1 MSEDSANAGIVGIA
15 GAIGEPARANMLC
28 CLMDGRARTATELAA
43 VAGVSASTA
52 SSHLG
57 KLKNAHLVRVLVQGK
72 HHYYSLQDPRV
83 AEMLEGMMALSQTH
97 SSQFVP
103 STPQRLRMARSCYDH
118 MAGTLGVAIHDKLLQ
133 DGWLAKIKGH
143 DVYDVTEKGES
154 HLAKLGIDVAE
165 ARRARRRFASP
176 CLDWSDRRPHLGGAV
191 GAALLTSALAKGWLL
206 RDLDSRSLRLTRSG
220 QRAFSTHLGVNL
232 ATLSRATGHS

>member
-1 MSEDSANAGIVGIA
+1 MSPLPVSSAGAHRRSRLRGTLRPPSKHRLQRRGYDGDMSEDSANAGIVGIA

-43 VAGVSASTA
+43 FAGVSASTA

-103 STPQRLRMARSCYDH
+103 STPQRLRLARSCYDH

-133 DGWLAKIKGH
+133 DGWLAKIKDH
-143 DVYDVTEKGES
+143 DVYDV
-154 HLAKLGIDVAE
+154 
-165 ARRARRRFASP
+165 
-176 CLDWSDRRPHLGGAV
+176 
-191 GAALLTSALAKGWLL
+191 
-206 RDLDSRSLRLTRSG
+206 
-220 QRAFSTHLGVNL
+220 
-232 ATLSRATGHS
+232 

>member
-1 MSEDSANAGIVGIA
+1 MNEDSANLSIVGIA
-15 GAIGEPARANMLC
+15 GAIGEPARASMLG

-72 HHYYSLQDPRV
+72 HHYYSLEGPRV
-83 AEMLEGMMALSQTH
+83 AEMLEGMMALSETH

-103 STPQRLRMARSCYDH
+103 TTPQRLRLARSCYDH
-118 MAGTLGVAIHDKLLQ
+118 MAGSLGVAVHDQLLQ
-133 DGWLAKIKGH
+133 DGWLARIKGH
-143 DVYDVTEKGES
+143 DVYDVTDKGES
-154 HLAKLGIDVAE
+154 HLAKWGIDITE

-176 CLDWSDRRPHLGGAV
+176 CLDWSERRPHLGGAV
-191 GAALLTSALAKGWLL
+191 GAALLTSALEKGWLL
-206 RDLDSRSLRLTRSG
+206 RELDSRSLRVTRAG
-220 QRAFSTHLGVNL
+220 QRVFSAQLGVSL
-232 ATLSRATGHS
+232 AALGVAHR